1 MDLQEE
7 LENEK
12 ICVMELEDSID
23 NLVAVKTGC

>member
-12 ICVMELEDSID
+12 IYVMELEDSID